1 MSNYVPTALNEEEV
15 IMAHRK
21 RKYASEF
28 KQDKIA
34 SLTMAGYEGRKAIVA
49 LATNA
54 QWHKRIATNVRGFHK
69 PNQ

>member
-1 MSNYVPTALNEEEV
+1 MS
-15 IMAHRK
+15 HRK

-28 KQDKIA
+28 KQAKVA
-34 SLTMAGYEGRKAIVA
+34 NLTMAGNEGRKAIVA

-54 QWHKRIATNVRGFHK
+54 QWHKRIATNVLGFHK